1 MELNERNSSNVDRE
15 ENEELY
21 EEYMYEGDYEE
32 YSSGFEI
39 TGKSY
44 TSHFAFLSQGNNG
57 WQDLRHG
64 PCRMVL
70 VGKIV
75 LFSFWLLNFNQT
87 RPNTV
92 TINII
97 EIERIHILIYLKV
110 FNESSDVWHW
120 SVS

>member
-44 TSHFAFLSQGNNG
+44 TSHFAYFLP
-57 WQDLRHG
+57 R
-64 PCRMVL
+64 
-70 VGKIV
+70 
-75 LFSFWLLNFNQT
+75 
-87 RPNTV
+87 
-92 TINII
+92 
-97 EIERIHILIYLKV
+97 Y
-110 FNESSDVWHW
+110 
-120 SVS
+120 